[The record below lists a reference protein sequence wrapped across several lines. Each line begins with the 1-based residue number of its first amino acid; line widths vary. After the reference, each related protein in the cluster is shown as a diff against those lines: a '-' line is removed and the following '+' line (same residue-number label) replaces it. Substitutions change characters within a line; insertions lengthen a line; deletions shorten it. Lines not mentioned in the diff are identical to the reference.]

1 MRKTLST
8 LTVFAACAMLI
19 SSCAPFAP
27 PPAPAQAT
35 PPRRVMPATATEPCK
50 LDRLPD
56 NPTQSDLELS
66 YAVRGAG
73 IIACDARR
81 ALAVDVHAA
90 EHADED
96 AWLAKVT
103 PRAPF
108 WRRVL
113 GLSR

>member
-27 PPAPAQAT
+27 PPAAPT
-35 PPRRVMPATATEPCK
+35 VPPRRIMPATATDPCK

-56 NPTQSDLELS
+56 NPTQADLELS
-66 YAVRGAG
+66 YNVRGAV
-73 IIACDARR
+73 IIACDAKR
-81 ALAVDVHAA
+81 ALAVDIHAA

-96 AWLAKVT
+96 AWLAKIA
-103 PRAPF
+103 PRPPF

-113 GLSR
+113 GLDR